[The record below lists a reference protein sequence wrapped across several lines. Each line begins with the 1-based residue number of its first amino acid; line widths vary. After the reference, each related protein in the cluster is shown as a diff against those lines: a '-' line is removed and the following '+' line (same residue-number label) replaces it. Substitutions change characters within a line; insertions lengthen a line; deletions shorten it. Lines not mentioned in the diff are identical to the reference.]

1 MHDQI
6 RSHFAAIESALAAT
20 TIPQPRQQAIS
31 DLIGKL
37 PPLYTQYRETNS
49 SRFGDDITRIVQTLL
64 REMGTCPEAT
74 KLEADFREGL
84 HRLHEDLG
92 IPKLPLK
99 APKAPPAAKSRK
111 TTKS

>member
-6 RSHFAAIESALAAT
+6 RSHFAAIEAALAKT
-20 TIPQPRQQAIS
+20 TIPEPRQQALS
-31 DLIGKL
+31 DLIAKL

-49 SRFGDDITRIVQTLL
+49 SRFGDDITRVVQLLL
-64 REMGTCPEAT
+64 RELGTCPEAA
-74 KLEADFREGL
+74 KLEADFREEL

-99 APKAPPAAKSRK
+99 APPAAKARK
-111 TTKS
+111 TSKS